1 MTPRSAL
8 ILLYC
13 LCAAAASGAVDVQAS
28 SSGSPNAAIDNPTLF
43 DRLGS
48 LLSPLIPNGDAPGRQ
63 GLAQQGS
70 SFLWGEGSL
79 EVVKTQA
86 LYATRPAA
94 FGPHIATDE
103 GLRGHLIPISTFWHE
118 RVPAGK
124 EDVASGSSSKDGVDP
139 IFGCPI
145 EGGPG
150 WKHNA
155 QTTSD
160 EEDDF
165 WFEVVGS
172 EHKESNEAVHYATA
186 PSQVSQTTFESRSAS
201 TGFKNSTAPPSDWIA
216 LVSRGNCPFVSKIR
230 LAQALGAR
238 AVVVGDQSPPEP
250 AHRTPWG
257 WEEPEDDGL
266 PRLLTMFAQ
275 GDVSDIEIP
284 STFVSWRSFE
294 DLKRLYSDGDPTM
307 GIEIVLSR
315 DDALFEW

>member
-13 LCAAAASGAVDVQAS
+13 LCATAAGGAVDVQAS
-28 SSGSPNAAIDNPTLF
+28 SSSKAAIDNPTLF

-48 LLSPLIPNGDAPGRQ
+48 LLSPLIPNGDAPTRQ

-86 LYATRPAA
+86 MYATRPAA

-118 RVPAGK
+118 RAPAGK
-124 EDVASGSSSKDGVDP
+124 EDVASAFSGKDGVDP
-139 IFGCPI
+139 IFGCPV

-150 WKHNA
+150 WTHNSH
-155 QTTSD
+155 TSSD
-160 EEDDF
+160 EEEDF
-165 WFEVVGS
+165 WLEMADD
-172 EHKESNEAVHYATA
+172 EQKENSQAFQYATGPA
-186 PSQVSQTTFESRSAS
+186 QGSQTTFESRSPS

-257 WEEPEDDGL
+257 WEEPEDDDL

-284 STFVSWRSFE
+284 STFISWRSFE
-294 DLKRLYSDGDPTM
+294 DLKRVYSESDPTM
-307 GIEIVLSR
+307 GVEIILSR